1 MNLSFENLRKYMI
14 SIVPAT
20 AIIGVVYVY
29 WEDIANRAFTH
40 DLDHTIITKLRFFPL
55 TPPSN
60 LRGPGTIYLVA
71 DDGQPESALCMVAP
85 ELLDKVLKFSSTQTQ
100 TVQQSH
106 GASFAIGSDLEKR
119 LRARVKGGMIQ
130 SVTFSLEDVS
140 VHEISIAD
148 LRMLS
153 REMQK
158 VDDCAAAIE
167 QYLKAGKRVC
177 QGQQGLKATARYS
190 VRVKKGADTSAAIDA
205 IVAAVQATTEAKTE
219 FDGSQV
225 TLGVGLF
232 YGMRLAPLCHYLPN
246 ATPPEAPVAGASRT

>member
-1 MNLSFENLRKYMI
+1 MKLSFRNLRGYLI
-14 SIVPAT
+14 SIVPAI
-20 AIIGVVYVY
+20 AIVGLGYVY
-29 WEDIANRAFTH
+29 WEYASNRVDH
-40 DLDHTIITKLRFFPL
+40 DLNHTIITKLRFFPL

-71 DDGQPESALCMVAP
+71 DDGQPESALCMASP
-85 ELLDKVLKFSSTQTQ
+85 ELLDKVLRYSSTQTE
-100 TVQQSH
+100 TVQQSNS
-106 GASFAIGSDLEKR
+106 ASFAIGSDLEKR
-119 LRARVKGGMIQ
+119 LRARVKGSMIE

-158 VDDCAAAIE
+158 VEDCAAAIE

-190 VRVKKGADTSAAIDA
+190 VRVKKGADTSAAVDA
-205 IVAAVQATTEAKTE
+205 IVAAVQATAEAKTD
-219 FDGSQV
+219 FDGSQLR
-225 TLGVGLF
+225 LGVGLF
-232 YGMRLAPLCHYLPN
+232 YGMRLAPLCHFLPN
-246 ATPPEAPVAGASRT
+246 TAPPEAPVAGVSRT